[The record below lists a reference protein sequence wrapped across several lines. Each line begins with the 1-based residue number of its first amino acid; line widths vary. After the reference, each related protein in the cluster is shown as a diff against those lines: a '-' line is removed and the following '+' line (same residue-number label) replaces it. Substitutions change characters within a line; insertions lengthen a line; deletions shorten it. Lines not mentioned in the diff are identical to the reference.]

1 LVGRYVQSVNDQY
14 HYGYVRAQ
22 ESGTHTELR
31 YLRVLDG
38 NGTGLE
44 ISANTK
50 FSGSVLPF
58 SMKELDCTLNG
69 TPHRANKTNG
79 QNGAALHSLSLKK
92 LSHENDRMNGK
103 TCVNFELMQMGVG
116 GINSWGTL
124 PLEPYRIH
132 AAEREF
138 HFVIRPVDN

>member
-1 LVGRYVQSVNDQY
+1 
-14 HYGYVRAQ
+14 
-22 ESGTHTELR
+22 
-31 YLRVLDG
+31 
-38 NGTGLE
+38 
-44 ISANTK
+44 
-50 FSGSVLPF
+50 
-58 SMKELDCTLNG
+58 
-69 TPHRANKTNG
+69 
-79 QNGAALHSLSLKK
+79 
-92 LSHENDRMNGK
+92 MNGK